1 MRDRNRTGFL
11 SCILPVPRAGRRL
24 HLGDSVWVLI
34 VPCVRFITQ
43 HSGFFFKWRH
53 YVFSF
58 ILSHSLA
65 KRRRPPLQC
74 EGRRCWGTIP
84 TVLSARKK
92 HVSFCQEDQ
101 RLVTMVWWRFCY
113 WDIVKLMISLHCC
126 FLQTVIQGRLGWWI
140 WVTAENCP
148 HFKNTGFVF

>member
-11 SCILPVPRAGRRL
+11 SCILPVPRASSLGRQRL
-24 HLGDSVWVLI
+24 SPHCAVCEIHHTAQWVL
-34 VPCVRFITQ
+34 
-43 HSGFFFKWRH
+43 FKWRH

-74 EGRRCWGTIP
+74 EGRRCWGTTP
-84 TVLSARKK
+84 TVLSSRKK

-101 RLVTMVWWRFCY
+101 RLVTMVWWHVCY

-148 HFKNTGFVF
+148 HFKNTVFVF